1 MESKQ
6 NSGKKYWF
14 ATLKLLG
21 VILVIWL
28 VTVFGASIFF
38 AEKLNEIKLGGFPL
52 GFWFSQQ
59 GSIYIFIIL
68 ISVYAKIMGK
78 IDRKYDVH
86 EK

>member
-6 NSGKKYWF
+6 NSGKKYWY

>member
-6 NSGKKYWF
+6 NSEKKYWY

-21 VILVIWL
+21 IILVIWF

-78 IDRKYDVH
+78 IDKKYDVH